1 MQRHIISFHT
11 ALGNACP
18 RSSAGTYYNVRTT
31 YAPSQC
37 RLLCVVLST
46 WTISHILHLYPC
58 HTTQYCIL
66 LTTPSTEFLS
76 HHSALYSSHTTQYCI
91 LLTPLS
97 TVFLL
102 HRSVLYSCHTA
113 QYCIL
118 VTPYATQLCVPFSS
132 PLQCIAPITYRGPHT
147 YYTDHTTHDTYY
159 YTTLVY
165 CIILELT

>member
-66 LTTPSTEFLS
+66 LTPPSTVFLS

-102 HRSVLYSCHTA
+102 HHSVLYSCYTLRHSVVCT
-113 QYCIL
+113 IFVSL
-118 VTPYATQLCVPFSS
+118 TMH
-132 PLQCIAPITYRGPHT
+132 RT
-147 YYTDHTTHDTYY
+147 YYVSWSSHVLHRPHHP
-159 YTTLVY
+159 
-165 CIILELT
+165 